1 MYELIELTE
10 CELDAVSGGN
20 PFSISGISISASI
33 ASTISAAFATA
44 FANCPP
50 SLKVIR
56 ATNTSRSPDR
66 KGPQVVLVDTERT
79 LAMYELIEL
88 TECELDAVAGGNPF
102 SISSVSISASVA
114 STISAAFSTAFGNA
128 PALAQSNSSDQHV
141 TITGP

>member
-1 MYELIELTE
+1 
-10 CELDAVSGGN
+10 
-20 PFSISGISISASI
+20 
-33 ASTISAAFATA
+33 
-44 FANCPP
+44 
-50 SLKVIR
+50 
-56 ATNTSRSPDR
+56 
-66 KGPQVVLVDTERT
+66 
-79 LAMYELIEL
+79 MYELIEL